1 MKLNINEKNMQK
13 LSKRLAVAGVI
24 LSLTNMSLSL
34 GMIFLSSRDCS
45 ITDKVDKSQNEK
57 EIEIETDSY
66 GLSDRELELIVD
78 MILHEHS
85 HFDDELFIRNYV
97 KSNIDSVK
105 HNNAKEVATDLS
117 NNVDGFRKKSVNE
130 YGNFVPILD
139 DYDACTKFEIATADD
154 TQAILKA
161 YNSELKGRKLTVD
174 DLEYLSQLKGSCLI
188 KTENGNYS
196 QIGFGYY
203 HIGDVDGRSVIVS
216 DLNTNPVEVRNI
228 NTNQISYKVFDKL
241 DMLTGEKIEPECLK
255 NKKDGV
261 IQVGDYIKNH
271 DISFSAYHFPMY
283 VSWSDF
289 DKEMT
294 IKKYGME
301 VWNCIRKYGFP
312 LKVYRA
318 EDFCRHSKKMIK
330 SS

>member
-1 MKLNINEKNMQK
+1 MKLKFFKENIAK
-13 LSKRLAVAGVI
+13 LRKSLFVAGV
-24 LSLTNMSLSL
+24 SLSL
-34 GMIFLSSRDCS
+34 VGLAVSSSACV
-45 ITDKVDKSQNEK
+45 VDNSQNEK
-57 EIEIETDSY
+57 EIETDSNR
-66 GLSDRELELIVD
+66 LSDSDL
-78 MILHEHS
+78 MIAEVISHEEG
-85 HFDDELFIRNYV
+85 HFDDENIILNRIND
-97 KSNIDSVK
+97 NIDSFIK
-105 HNNAKEVATDLS
+105 YNNTKEGTTDLS
-117 NNVDGFRKKSVNE
+117 NNVDGFRKKSVNQ

-228 NTNQISYKVFDKL
+228 NTNQISYKVFDKF

-283 VSWSDF
+283 VAWSDF

-318 EDFCRHSKKMIK
+318 EDFYRHSKKMIK